1 MSMTWRRGA
10 ALVLAGLGVVL
21 GASACAIWFVS
32 SAHGHG
38 LAAPD
43 QRAIVGLSVGC
54 VSCLVAAGVLH
65 SRQPR
70 AAPDEESR

>member
-1 MSMTWRRGA
+1 MTRRRGA
-10 ALVLAGLGVVL
+10 ALVLAGLRVVL

-43 QRAIVGLSVGC
+43 QRAIAGLSVGC
-54 VSCLVAAGVLH
+54 VLCLVTAGVLH
-65 SRQPR
+65 NRGLR